1 MINNNVLWDITW
13 IVRSNKDKLFW
24 MNRKNT
30 IRLNSL
36 VSRLSL
42 LGDIDKRFN
51 EILDNLTKETLITL
65 SDYDYFVDKINLLDE
80 NTINLIWENKQN
92 IIHFFDSIKL
102 YILKNMPNSYFND
115 KVTWIMEAGF

>member
-1 MINNNVLWDITW
+1 
-13 IVRSNKDKLFW
+13 

-80 NTINLIWENKQN
+80 NTINLI
-92 IIHFFDSIKL
+92 
-102 YILKNMPNSYFND
+102 
-115 KVTWIMEAGF
+115 

>member
-1 MINNNVLWDITW
+1 
-13 IVRSNKDKLFW
+13 
-24 MNRKNT
+24 
-30 IRLNSL
+30 
-36 VSRLSL
+36 
-42 LGDIDKRFN
+42 
-51 EILDNLTKETLITL
+51 
-65 SDYDYFVDKINLLDE
+65 LLDE

>member
-1 MINNNVLWDITW
+1 MINNNVLGDITG
-13 IVRSNKDKLFW
+13 IVRSNKDKLFG

-80 NTINLIWENKQN
+80 NTINLIGENKQN

-115 KVTWIMEAGF
+115 KVTGIMEAGF